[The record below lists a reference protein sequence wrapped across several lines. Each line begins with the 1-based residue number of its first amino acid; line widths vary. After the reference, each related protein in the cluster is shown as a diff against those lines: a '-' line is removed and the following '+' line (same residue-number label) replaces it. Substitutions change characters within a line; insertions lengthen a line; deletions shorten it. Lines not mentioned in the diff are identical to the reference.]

1 MEDTKKIK
9 VIIVDDQPTVRDGYK
24 ANLQDENL
32 QKEFNVQIEILGDFP
47 DDISL
52 FNYLNDDRK
61 TKPDI
66 ILLDMQ
72 FKNRGEPLGGIR
84 ITKEIKRKFRD
95 SIDIIIVSGEFDYPA
110 TSSSYVKEKDI
121 KKMIE
126 ENSKVIADAI
136 DAGARG
142 FVSRN
147 VEKYSSENLFRALR
161 AISRREEYFFNAPV
175 LRIIIAAFLQYVRQ
189 ETFVEPHERAKF
201 FHLDDIDLTHLNMM
215 ATGKAAKEIAV
226 DLAKAFERKEDYSIQ
241 AITQRQE
248 RIADKLG
255 VYNNSN
261 LILMKAVKEC
271 LIAVNLIDI

>member
-1 MEDTKKIK
+1 MENTKKIK
-9 VIIVDDQPTVRDGYK
+9 VVIVDDQPTVRDGYK

-32 QKEFNVQIEILGDFP
+32 QREFNIQIDVLGDFP
-47 DDISL
+47 DDVSL
-52 FNYLNDDRK
+52 FNYLNDDK
-61 TKPDI
+61 QTKPDI

-72 FKNRGEPLGGIR
+72 FKNMGEPTGGIR
-84 ITKEIKRKFRD
+84 ITKEIKRRFRD
-95 SIDIIIVSGEFDYPA
+95 LIDIIIVSGEFDYPA

-126 ENSKVIADAI
+126 ENSKVIAEAI

-161 AISRREEYFFNAPV
+161 SISRKEEFFFNAPV
-175 LRIIIAAFLQYVRQ
+175 LRIIVAAFLQYVRQ

-201 FHLDDIDLTHLNMM
+201 FNLDDIDLTHLLLM

-226 DLAKAFERKEDYSIQ
+226 DLAKAFERKDDYSIQ

-255 VYNNSN
+255 VFNNSN
-261 LILMKAVKEC
+261 LILMKAVKEG
-271 LIAVNLIDI
+271 LIAVNQIDI

>member
-1 MEDTKKIK
+1 MENTKKIK

-24 ANLQDENL
+24 ANLCDVNL
-32 QKEFNVQIEILGDFP
+32 QKEFNIQIEVLADFP

-52 FNYLNDDRK
+52 FKYLEDNAK

-72 FKNRGEPLGGIR
+72 FKNMGEPTGGIR
-84 ITKEIKRKFRD
+84 ITREIKRKFKD
-95 SIDIIIVSGEFDYPA
+95 LIDIIIVSGEFDYPA
-110 TSSSYVKEKDI
+110 SSSSYVKEKDI

-126 ENSKVIADAI
+126 ETSKVIAEAI

-147 VEKYSSENLFRALR
+147 VEKYSSENLFRAIR
-161 AISRREEYFFNAPV
+161 SIHRGEEYFFNAPV
-175 LRIIIAAFLQYVRQ
+175 LKTIIAAFLQYVRQ

-201 FHLDDIDLTHLNMM
+201 FNLDDIDLTHLQMM
-215 ATGKAAKEIAV
+215 ATGKPAKEIAV
-226 DLAKAFERKEDYSIQ
+226 DLAKAFERKEYSIQ

-255 VYNNSN
+255 IINNSN
-261 LILMKAVKEC
+261 LILMKAVKEG
-271 LIAVNLIDI
+271 LVAVNQVDI